1 MDNPK
6 VPAERPPRSE
16 WVVALGGLL
25 VVLGVLGVLT
35 YEAFNGGET
44 PPNVTPKVLS
54 VGRSRGGFLVQ
65 VAVANGGGE
74 TTAGLTL
81 EGTLNRAGQAV
92 ETSEVTLAYVP
103 GGSVRRAG
111 LLFTHNP
118 QEYQLE
124 LRTFGYQ
131 EP

>member
-1 MDNPK
+1 MDDPNT
-6 VPAERPPRSE
+6 PAKRPPRSE
-16 WVVALGGLL
+16 WVVALCGLVIL
-25 VVLGVLGVLT
+25 LGVLGVLV
-35 YEAFNGGET
+35 YEILNGGET

-54 VGRSRGGFLVQ
+54 ISRSNGGYLVQ
-65 VAVANGGGE
+65 VAVANGSGE

-81 EGTLNRAGQAV
+81 EGTLVRRGQGV
-92 ETSEVTLAYVP
+92 ETSEATLAYVP

-111 LLFTHNP
+111 LFFTENP
-118 QEYQLE
+118 SEYQLE